1 VLKNVV
7 GAMAFAYP
15 GDGSL
20 DYFRCNYGKSGLV
33 FRGPQQQLD
42 VPFCVALG
50 GTETYGKFVPRPFP
64 ALVQDITGRRQINL
78 GCMNAGPD
86 VYLNDP
92 DILQI
97 ASGAELVVMQ
107 VFGALNLSNR
117 LYAVHPR
124 RNDRFLRASSWLQSL
139 YSDVDFTEFHFTR
152 HMVQTLQAVSA
163 ERFEVVVAELRAA
176 WIERMTQLLRQIRSP
191 TLLLWMAGH
200 APDRKGATPDV
211 YTDPLLVNV
220 TMIEKVRTNAM
231 AYLEVVISPEALHE
245 GLGGKGFSPMERP
258 AAEGVPGPMAHQE
271 VARAIAD
278 AFDKLM

>member
-1 VLKNVV
+1 
-7 GAMAFAYP
+7 MAFAYP

-20 DYFRCNYGKSGLV
+20 DYSPCRYGKSRLV
-33 FRGPQQQLD
+33 FRGPQRQLD
-42 VPFCVALG
+42 TPFCATLG

-64 ALVQDITGRRQINL
+64 ALVEDITGRRLINL

-97 ASGAELVVMQ
+97 ASGGDMVIVQ
-107 VFGALNLSNR
+107 IFGALNLSNR

-124 RNDRFLRASSWLQSL
+124 RNDRFVRASSWLRSL

-152 HMVQTLQAVSA
+152 HMVQTLQSVSA
-163 ERFEVVVAELRAA
+163 DRFEVVAAELRGA
-176 WIERMTQLLRQIRSP
+176 WVVRMKHLLNQIRSP

-200 APDRKGATPDV
+200 TPDPQGTDADA
-211 YTDPLLVNV
+211 YSDPLLVNAA
-220 TMIEKVRTNAM
+220 MIEK
-231 AYLEVVISPEALHE
+231 
-245 GLGGKGFSPMERP
+245 
-258 AAEGVPGPMAHQE
+258 GVPGPMAHQE

-278 AFDKLM
+278 ALARLM